1 MSALAKNIDDIISQ
15 SIQDFVQRIADTYEL
30 DPEDIMSLWDDHVSE
45 PVKKSVPKSVPKVV
59 KKPSPAKST
68 TSELSNSSSI
78 KSKDTGLGCPYV
90 FARGENK
97 GQVCGCKPQNGNKYC
112 SKHKKYEG
120 EPQKEKKVLPNAKK
134 SIVSPSKKPSPKE
147 KTPETIL
154 RKHKILD
161 KYWNRETDMV
171 FKSGTER
178 IVIGKCL
185 NDKLVA
191 LTAEDIEV
199 CKSRRW
205 KYEEVEKDVAEE
217 DVVEED
223 VAEEDKKP
231 AYDIDFGSSDSD
243 KSDEELEKEMKKA
256 VRKVTATSKTT
267 NDDAVKTKKSLK
279 SVINGQT
286 EDVENILSELQKP
299 SADDSDEELEEEE
312 EDDDQELYDEL
323 DELEE
328 ED

>member
-68 TSELSNSSSI
+68 TSEVSNSSSI

-205 KYEEVEKDVAEE
+205 KYEEVEEDVEDVAEE
-217 DVVEED
+217 DV
-223 VAEEDKKP
+223 AEDKKP
-231 AYDIDFGSSDSD
+231 AYDIDFGSSE
-243 KSDEELEKEMKKA
+243 SDEELEKEMKKA

-312 EDDDQELYDEL
+312 DDDQELYDEL

>member
-68 TSELSNSSSI
+68 TSEVSNSSSI

-205 KYEEVEKDVAEE
+205 KYEEVEE
-217 DVVEED
+217 DVED
-223 VAEEDKKP
+223 VAEDKKP
-231 AYDIDFGSSDSD
+231 AYDIDFGSSE
-243 KSDEELEKEMKKA
+243 SDEELEKEMKKA

-312 EDDDQELYDEL
+312 DDDQELYDEL

>member
-68 TSELSNSSSI
+68 TSEVSNSSSI

-205 KYEEVEKDVAEE
+205 KYEEAEEDVEDVAEE
-217 DVVEED
+217 DV
-223 VAEEDKKP
+223 AEDKKP
-231 AYDIDFGSSDSD
+231 AYDIDFGSSE
-243 KSDEELEKEMKKA
+243 SDEELEKEMKKA

-312 EDDDQELYDEL
+312 DDDQELYDEL

>member
-68 TSELSNSSSI
+68 TSEVSNSSSI

-205 KYEEVEKDVAEE
+205 KYEEAEE
-217 DVVEED
+217 DVED
-223 VAEEDKKP
+223 VAEDKKP
-231 AYDIDFGSSDSD
+231 AYDIDFGSSE
-243 KSDEELEKEMKKA
+243 SDEELEKEMKKA

-312 EDDDQELYDEL
+312 DDDQELYDEL

>member
-68 TSELSNSSSI
+68 TSEVSNSSSI

-120 EPQKEKKVLPNAKK
+120 ETPKEKKVLPNAKK

-154 RKHKILD
+154 RKHKTLD

-191 LTAEDIEV
+191 LTEKDIEV

-205 KYEEVEKDVAEE
+205 QYEVETTDE
-217 DVVEED
+217 
-223 VAEEDKKP
+223 KP
-231 AYDIDFGSSDSD
+231 AAYDIDYGSSDSE
-243 KSDEELEKEMKKA
+243 KEEDVLEKDITKA
-256 VRKVTATSKTT
+256 VRKVTAVSNSI
-267 NDDAVKTKKSLK
+267 NDTAVKTKKSLK
-279 SVINGQT
+279 SIINAQT
-286 EDVENILSELQKP
+286 DDVENILSELQKP
-299 SADDSDEELEEEE
+299 SADESDEELDEELEEEN
-312 EDDDQELYDEL
+312 DDQELYDEL
-323 DELEE
+323 DQLEE

>member
-1 MSALAKNIDDIISQ
+1 MSALAKNINDIVSQ

-30 DPEDIMSLWDDHVSE
+30 DPEDIMNLWDDHVSE
-45 PVKKSVPKSVPKVV
+45 SAKKSLPKSVPKSV

-68 TSELSNSSSI
+68 TSEISNSSSI

-97 GQVCGCKPQNGNKYC
+97 GQVCGCKPQNGNNYC

-120 EPQKEKKVLPNAKK
+120 ETPKEKKVLPNAKK
-134 SIVSPSKKPSPKE
+134 SIVSPSKKLSTKE

-185 NDKLVA
+185 DDKLVA
-191 LTAEDIEV
+191 LTVEDIEV

-205 KYEEVEKDVAEE
+205 KYDVVE
-217 DVVEED
+217 DVV
-223 VAEEDKKP
+223 EDKKP
-231 AYDIDFGSSDSD
+231 AYDIDFGSSESD
-243 KSDEELEKEMKKA
+243 KDDEDLEKEMKKA
-256 VRKVTATSKTT
+256 VRKVTASSKSN
-267 NDDAVKTKKSLK
+267 NDDAVKTKKTLK

-299 SADDSDEELEEEE
+299 SVDDSDEELE
-312 EDDDQELYDEL
+312 DDQELYDEL